1 MQKYVPK
8 CRVQN
13 YKLQDSSYHKNKYNR
28 SLCKAMKESE
38 VAQCIVTTLRHSF
51 QLKKKK
57 GVKQCSCYTS
67 IYVKTYLYSLYSL
80 SLPWEWEG
88 RN

>member
-51 QLKKKK
+51 QLKKKR
-57 GVKQCSCYTS
+57 C
-67 IYVKTYLYSLYSL
+67 KTMFMLYINLRKNIFVFL
-80 SLPWEWEG
+80 V
-88 RN
+88 